1 MFCDNTQEKSY
12 SKVWQSVAILSYFTT
27 KYQMQSFQEYDFCSD
42 IKLVIISDVI
52 PKLYTLWKVLSSK
65 FKRMTVHSLIAE
77 LVGIHKNYLKN
88 YYNIHESK
96 FSSINNLPIK
106 CKFVNFYQTNLQVIA
121 TAVFKDN
128 TGVPPII
135 LKRIFKIQ
143 VDENYS
149 LPIQKFLHYAT
160 EFMGPG
166 I

>member
-1 MFCDNTQEKSY
+1 
-12 SKVWQSVAILSYFTT
+12 
-27 KYQMQSFQEYDFCSD
+27 
-42 IKLVIISDVI
+42 
-52 PKLYTLWKVLSSK
+52 
-65 FKRMTVHSLIAE
+65 MTVHSLIAE

-106 CKFVNFYQTNLQVIA
+106 CKFVNFHQTNLQVIA

-149 LPIQKFLHYAT
+149 LPIQKFLH
-160 EFMGPG
+160 
-166 I
+166 

>member
-1 MFCDNTQEKSY
+1 
-12 SKVWQSVAILSYFTT
+12 
-27 KYQMQSFQEYDFCSD
+27 
-42 IKLVIISDVI
+42 
-52 PKLYTLWKVLSSK
+52 
-65 FKRMTVHSLIAE
+65 MTVHSLIAE

-166 I
+166 IYAFFPECKISYLSGCISLKSTRYRRTSSL